1 MTSSFTNGRLLSL
14 LRKKCSRVSQ
24 IKNWPDVLDLAVSLA
39 VVEQGL
45 ERENGRA

>member
-24 IKNWPDVLDLAVSLA
+24 IKNWPDVLDLAV
-39 VVEQGL
+39 VEQAL